1 MGLITKEEV
10 TSVEHLFLE
19 KYEDGQKEAGEMPY
33 EVIMV
38 SLRTVGDYQ
47 QEIGGELLHKPEDIR
62 IAMAYAKNSGTVV
75 AEKG

>member
-10 TSVEHLFLE
+10 KSTEHLFLE

-38 SLRTVGDYQ
+38 KMETIGDQ
-47 QEIGGELLHKPEDIR
+47 QKEIGGELLHKPEDIR
-62 IAMAYAKNSGTVV
+62 IAMAYAKKNGAEV
-75 AEKG
+75 AHGE